1 MRDNSWGTPPTSR
14 SIHTVFSFMSHSY
27 RWRIILKYHIRGIPL
42 QKRWFYPFPSIINSY
57 FMSGIPNAIMI
68 HKDLCCGYCP
78 FLLRRLS
85 VIALEACSP
94 DGTPRLITQMLHPR
108 HQPPAGYFCRVNADN
123 ARVRPVCWFGISH
136 DCFLHP

>member
-27 RWRIILKYHIRGIPL
+27 RWRIILKYHIRGIPF

-78 FLLRRLS
+78 
-85 VIALEACSP
+85 V
-94 DGTPRLITQMLHPR
+94 
-108 HQPPAGYFCRVNADN
+108 PPATPFGDCPGSLQPGRHTKTYHTNAASPAPAASRV
-123 ARVRPVCWFGISH
+123 
-136 DCFLHP
+136 FLPGEC